1 VEDASAVAKVR
12 KTLLERDETLWKA
25 REDLAGMRTVAA
37 EWEMEV
43 ATTLAQLQQD
53 CATLEGERAWQ
64 SQAEEKAK
72 EVE

>member
-1 VEDASAVAKVR
+1 
-12 KTLLERDETLWKA
+12 
-25 REDLAGMRTVAA
+25 VAA